1 MVCGICGMLLLIMK
15 VGVYGLGRFGT
26 FWAQQLSKH
35 LDVVGYNRSKK
46 ELKLKGVEIVSLEQL
61 LQCDVIF
68 LCVAIS
74 SLQEVLLSIKDGLK
88 NGSTIIDTCSV
99 KVYPSHLMSTILPTD
114 ISLIATHPM
123 FGPDSGKNGVK
134 GLPLVY
140 HPLRCSTEVS
150 DFWSSIFKTMELQVI
165 QMSPEQHDQEAA
177 YSQGV
182 THFVGRML
190 NELSLQPTQLATV
203 GYQNLMNIVEQTCND
218 PLQLFYDLQ
227 RYNPYASD
235 MHQQLKKAIDT
246 ILELLRQQEEKP
258 MEDA

>member
-1 MVCGICGMLLLIMK
+1 M
-15 VGVYGLGRFGT
+15 
-26 FWAQQLSKH
+26 
-35 LDVVGYNRSKK
+35 D
-46 ELKLKGVEIVSLEQL
+46 LKGVKLVSLETL

-74 SLQEVLLSIKDGLK
+74 SLQEVLLSIKDKIKSGA
-88 NGSTIIDTCSV
+88 TIIDTCSV
-99 KVYPSHLMSTILPTD
+99 KVYPAHLMSTILPSDT
-114 ISLIATHPM
+114 SLIATHPM
-123 FGPDSGKNGVK
+123 FGPDSGKHGVK

-140 HPLRCSTEVS
+140 HPLRCTAQEAEYWNS
-150 DFWSSIFKTMELQVI
+150 FFNTMELQVI
-165 QMSPEQHDQEAA
+165 KMTPEQHDREAA

-190 NELSLQPTQLATV
+190 NELKLQPTQLATL
-203 GYQNLMNIVEQTCND
+203 GYRNLMTIVEQTCND

-235 MHQQLKKAIDT
+235 MHQQLEKAIET
-246 ILELLRQQEEKP
+246 ILELLRQQEDKP